1 MLSSCHDSHSAE
13 SSNFLGSRCVY
24 HFTKCPYHLKDRSIR
39 NYGFLLSHSP
49 SVLYPFYPIHPVSYP
64 LIISPLLN
72 FLPKH
77 LSSSPPSW
85 VVDWFWWLV
94 WLSGFL
100 LLCCGFS
107 CVVGCFLI
115 LFLWAFSYPIHPV
128 YLQLSFTPH
137 LNFLIHP
144 NLSVLVL
151 VKVMRNST
159 YKVGWE
165 EW

>member
-1 MLSSCHDSHSAE
+1 MLGGVWC
-13 SSNFLGSRCVY
+13 
-24 HFTKCPYHLKDRSIR
+24 
-39 NYGFLLSHSP
+39 
-49 SVLYPFYPIHPVSYP
+49 
-64 LIISPLLN
+64 
-72 FLPKH
+72 
-77 LSSSPPSW
+77 
-85 VVDWFWWLV
+85 LV
-94 WLSGFL
+94 E
-100 LLCCGFS
+100 
-107 CVVGCFLI
+107 CFLWGV
-115 LFLWAFSYPIHPV
+115 FYPIHPV

>member
-1 MLSSCHDSHSAE
+1 MVLMGGLVECSVVFGVC
-13 SSNFLGSRCVY
+13 
-24 HFTKCPYHLKDRSIR
+24 
-39 NYGFLLSHSP
+39 
-49 SVLYPFYPIHPVSYP
+49 SVLF
-64 LIISPLLN
+64 
-72 FLPKH
+72 FM
-77 LSSSPPSW
+77 
-85 VVDWFWWLV
+85 
-94 WLSGFL
+94 G
-100 LLCCGFS
+100 
-107 CVVGCFLI
+107 
-115 LFLWAFSYPIHPV
+115 FSYPIHPV

>member
-1 MLSSCHDSHSAE
+1 MVLMGGLVEC
-13 SSNFLGSRCVY
+13 
-24 HFTKCPYHLKDRSIR
+24 
-39 NYGFLLSHSP
+39 
-49 SVLYPFYPIHPVSYP
+49 SVVFGVI
-64 LIISPLLN
+64 
-72 FLPKH
+72 
-77 LSSSPPSW
+77 
-85 VVDWFWWLV
+85 VDVFM
-94 WLSGFL
+94 G
-100 LLCCGFS
+100 
-107 CVVGCFLI
+107 
-115 LFLWAFSYPIHPV
+115 FSYPIHPV